1 MKDYLQ
7 KKIKITYIIPSL
19 DSGGAERFIV
29 DLLLNL
35 DQEIF
40 SPTLI
45 LFKRSGQWIKELESR
60 GIKVLVFRKQSKFDL
75 YNFWLIWRSIK
86 KIQPQIVHTQLG
98 GDLYGRLAAKLLGVP
113 IIVRTEQNINNGENL
128 ITRWFKRISR
138 NWDSRTIAI
147 SEAVKQDAIYRY
159 HLSPKKI
166 EVIPNGLNLE
176 KFPQKI
182 KPAVTAQK
190 EKIIF
195 GTLGRLVK
203 QKDQMTLIKAWSLLK
218 NQRAVCLI
226 AGQGPL
232 HNQLNR
238 EIKRLNLNQ
247 RIKLVGPVNN
257 SASWLSS
264 LDAFLFPSQWEGQ
277 GLALLE
283 AGLIGLPLIAAPV
296 GGIKELI
303 NDANGLMAPAGNA
316 AAWAK
321 KIDYLAERLNSA
333 EITEKSQILRQQII
347 NNYDIKKISTVYSR
361 LYKHLLKDKNL
372 I

>member
-7 KKIKITYIIPSL
+7 KKIKITYIMPSL

-35 DQEIF
+35 DQKIF
-40 SPTLI
+40 LPTLI
-45 LFKRSGQWIKELESR
+45 LFKRGGPWIKELESR

-75 YNFWLIWRSIK
+75 YNFWIIWRSIK

-98 GDLYGRLAAKLLGVP
+98 GDLYGRLVAKLLGVP
-113 IIVRTEQNINNGENL
+113 IIIRTEQNINNDENL

-138 NWDSRTIAI
+138 DWDSRIIAI
-147 SEAVKQDAIYRY
+147 SKAVKQDAIYRY

-182 KPAVTAQK
+182 KSAATVQK

-247 RIKLVGPVNN
+247 RIKLVGPINN
-257 SASWLSS
+257 PSSWLVS

-283 AGLIGLPLIAAPV
+283 AGLTGLPVIASPV
-296 GGIKELI
+296 DGVKELI
-303 NDANGLMAPAGNA
+303 NDANGFTAKTGNA
-316 AAWAK
+316 AAWAE
-321 KIDYLAERLNSA
+321 KIDYLAEHLDSLKIA
-333 EITEKSQILRQQII
+333 SKSQALREQII
-347 NNYDIKKISTVYSR
+347 NNYDIKKISAVYSN
-361 LYKHLLKDKNL
+361 LYKRLLKDKNL
-372 I
+372 V